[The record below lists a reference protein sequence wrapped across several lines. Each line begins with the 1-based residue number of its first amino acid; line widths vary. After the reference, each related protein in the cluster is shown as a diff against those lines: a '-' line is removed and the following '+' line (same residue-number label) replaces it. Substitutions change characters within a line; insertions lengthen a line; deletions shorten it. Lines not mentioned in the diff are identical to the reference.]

1 MLSTLRMPCR
11 KAPSFAHEFERD
23 RPQAHGVRR
32 RLEGPAASGSP
43 AEPLEHIESDTG
55 DQGWCDAPSAHRIV
69 SSETPTAQTIIG
81 DHGGRDR
88 NVRDLHRRRNHPFP
102 VLILVLLPKRP
113 ACILPG
119 PARRDRAERSLRDPP
134 ERTPQRKSRPEPR
147 GSHIEVGARSVE
159 RMASGLCVI
168 TVTPLAATGAPRPQW
183 VPFGVRMRS
192 PPALAAS
199 PRCTPLPRSREGTQ
213 RFSRLAALQGRP
225 RRFSAILQP
234 EAKSITAMTSVDR
247 PTRDLCLQALLEHS
261 VDNIYFKD
269 LESRFVLVSRS
280 MARWCGRDSPEELI
294 GRTDADVFASP
305 HADEA
310 LADEQRL
317 IRREC
322 DVIRKE
328 ERETWPD
335 GRETWVSTVKR
346 ALLTPDGRVIG
357 TFGISRDITAQRRAQ
372 AEMQATAQRYA
383 ELIAIVNRSPAVVFE
398 WGPGDDWP
406 VLNVSDNVRRFGLE
420 PADLLA
426 GRPPYASLIH
436 PEDIARVR
444 EELATAVRSGADT
457 YELEYRFVP
466 AAGQVYYVEERGL
479 IRRDES
485 GRLVGYQGIV
495 IDVTRRH
502 EAERELERYRA
513 HLEDMVAERTRD
525 LEFANGRLRE
535 ENARRRA
542 SEAAL
547 SESEQRYKRLLES
560 VTDYV
565 YTVELRNGQPVA
577 THHGPGCEAVT
588 GYTPEEYAADRY
600 LWIEMVPPEDRD
612 LVRRQSA
619 QVLATGSAEPIEHR
633 LRRKDGSIRWV
644 RSHVA
649 ARRDAD
655 GRLIG
660 YDGMVKDVT
669 ESREAREAQLKA
681 ELEAM
686 QARQREALER
696 ADRLSSLGVLAAGL
710 AHEISNPLQGMLS
723 HLDAVRHALPAD
735 FPRAKNLEMI
745 ERGIETIASLVRE
758 LLCLGGPSEASNES
772 CVLGDAI
779 AFVRDLLAHQ
789 FQRRGIALQVD
800 ARELHVRLAMP
811 GRELIQILLNLL
823 MNARDAMPDGGS
835 VTIAA
840 ETHEGRVALRIS
852 DTGIG
857 IPDELLP
864 RIFTPFFTTK
874 GGKGT
879 GLGLTVAESLVR
891 QRHGHI
897 EVRSRVGEGTTF
909 ILELPLAADKA
920 DRP

>member
-1 MLSTLRMPCR
+1 MT
-11 KAPSFAHEFERD
+11 
-23 RPQAHGVRR
+23 
-32 RLEGPAASGSP
+32 PA
-43 AEPLEHIESDTG
+43 
-55 DQGWCDAPSAHRIV
+55 
-69 SSETPTAQTIIG
+69 
-81 DHGGRDR
+81 
-88 NVRDLHRRRNHPFP
+88 
-102 VLILVLLPKRP
+102 
-113 ACILPG
+113 
-119 PARRDRAERSLRDPP
+119 
-134 ERTPQRKSRPEPR
+134 
-147 GSHIEVGARSVE
+147 
-159 RMASGLCVI
+159 
-168 TVTPLAATGAPRPQW
+168 
-183 VPFGVRMRS
+183 
-192 PPALAAS
+192 
-199 PRCTPLPRSREGTQ
+199 
-213 RFSRLAALQGRP
+213 
-225 RRFSAILQP
+225 
-234 EAKSITAMTSVDR
+234 DR

-280 MARWCGRDSPEELI
+280 MARWCGRESPEELI
-294 GRTDADVFASP
+294 GRTDADFFASP

-357 TFGISRDITAQRRAQ
+357 TFGISRDITEQRRAQ
-372 AEMQATAQRYA
+372 AEAQATAQRYA
-383 ELIAIVNRSPAVVFE
+383 ELISIVNRSPAVVFE

-426 GRPPYASLIH
+426 GRPPYAALIH
-436 PEDIARVR
+436 PEDITRVR
-444 EELATAVRSGADT
+444 EELEAAVRSGADT
-457 YELEYRFVP
+457 YDLEYRFVP
-466 AAGQVYYVEERGL
+466 PGGQVRYVEELGI

-485 GRLVGYQGIV
+485 GRVIGYQGIV
-495 IDVTRRH
+495 VDVTRRH
-502 EAERELERYRA
+502 EAEEELARYRA
-513 HLEDMVAERTRD
+513 RLEDMVADRTRD
-525 LEFANGRLRE
+525 LEIANGRLRE

-588 GYTPEEYAADRY
+588 GYTPEEYAADPY

-619 QVLATGSAEPIEHR
+619 QVLETGFADPIEHR

-660 YDGMVKDVT
+660 YDGLVKDIT
-669 ESREAREAQLKA
+669 EPHEAREAQLKA

-723 HLDAVRHALPAD
+723 HLDTVRHALPPD

-745 ERGIETIASLVRE
+745 ERGIETIASLVKE
-758 LLCLGGPSEASNES
+758 LLWLGGPSETTDES
-772 CVLGDAI
+772 CVLADAI
-779 AFVRDLLAHQ
+779 AFVRDLLANQ
-789 FQRRGIALQVD
+789 FQRRGIALRVE
-800 ARELHVRLAMP
+800 ARELHVRIAMP

-823 MNARDAMPDGGS
+823 MNARDAMPQGGS
-835 VTIAA
+835 ITIAA
-840 ETHEGRVALRIS
+840 ETREDRVVLRIT
-852 DTGIG
+852 DTGTG

-897 EVRSRVGEGTTF
+897 EVRSRVGAGTTF
-909 ILELPLAADKA
+909 IIELPLAT
-920 DRP
+920 DRVNRT